1 MTDTPPHIY
10 KKQLAIFQAMTPG
23 RRIEVCLEMIEDGR
37 ELVLDQLRRKH
48 PDWTR
53 GQLIAGL
60 SERLYSKEFS
70 PEKMEAVKQSIIAFH
85 DKAS

>member
-1 MTDTPPHIY
+1 MTDTPRHMY
-10 KKQLAIFQAMTPG
+10 ERQLAIFQAMTPG
-23 RRIEVCLEMIEDGR
+23 KRIEVCLEMIEDGR
-37 ELVLDQLRRKH
+37 EMVLDQLQRKH
-48 PDWTR
+48 PEWTK

-70 PEKMEAVKQSIIAFH
+70 LEKMEAVKQSIIAFH